1 MEETVESAA
10 VISADDFTEDGYL
23 SDPLETD
30 DAEDIIVS
38 TTPGGAS
45 RSGYKR
51 KERYGLVNSA
61 TTSYDESTA
70 KQNAKMNE
78 ELKAYR

>member
-1 MEETVESAA
+1 MEEEAIQSA
-10 VISADDFTEDGYL
+10 VISADEFAEDGYL

-30 DAEDIIVS
+30 DAEDIVVS

-51 KERYGLVNSA
+51 KERYGLGNSVL
-61 TTSYDESTA
+61 TPYDESTA
-70 KQNAKMNE
+70 KQNAKMSE